1 MENYCGR
8 VPVDRLVLAC
18 HGIGQKLAV
27 SNIAH
32 DAACMRLLMRQLSQV
47 ALHSLG
53 TGGLA
58 CVCVGPGGWRAGGG
72 GVPAAEQD
80 DVWVLDTILGRGGAV
95 HHQET
100 AWQVTPESSQLAVA
114 EFNSCIKR

>member
-1 MENYCGR
+1 MDVKQEEVDNYCGR

-47 ALHSLG
+47 GMQPPAPAPSPPTLFPAPQFVLAYAKEELG
-53 TGGLA
+53 ITM
-58 CVCVGPGGWRAGGG
+58 
-72 GVPAAEQD
+72 
-80 DVWVLDTILGRGGAV
+80 
-95 HHQET
+95 
-100 AWQVTPESSQLAVA
+100 SSPSSPKLLQKTYA
-114 EFNSCIKR
+114 FPFPFFFR